1 MGGVVA
7 ARRHPRVL
15 RRGAEQGLRVRDGR
29 PSGGRDAVAPRRR
42 DGRRPAHRRR
52 RTGRGGNRGV
62 AAILGRRPGCTY
74 AVPDRR
80 AGLVEGTDGRALPV
94 RCLGGRGRR
103 TGRGVKQTVAIR
115 VLASADVDDRA
126 ELGDGTTVWH
136 LAQVREG
143 ARLGRDC
150 IVGRGAYVGT
160 GVQMGDNCKLQN
172 YALVYEPAVLENGVF
187 VGPAAVLTND
197 LYPRSIDPE
206 GKLKRGDDW
215 EAVGVTIREGASIG
229 ARAVCVAPVT
239 IGRWATVAAGAVVT
253 KDVPDF
259 ALVAGVPA
267 RRIGWV
273 GRAGE
278 RLVEGAG
285 SGQWRC

>member
-1 MGGVVA
+1 MA
-7 ARRHPRVL
+7 
-15 RRGAEQGLRVRDGR
+15 
-29 PSGGRDAVAPRRR
+29 
-42 DGRRPAHRRR
+42 
-52 RTGRGGNRGV
+52 T
-62 AAILGRRPGCTY
+62 
-74 AVPDRR
+74 
-80 AGLVEGTDGRALPV
+80 
-94 RCLGGRGRR
+94 
-103 TGRGVKQTVAIR
+103 R

-143 ARLGRDC
+143 AKLGRNC

-172 YALVYEPAVLENGVF
+172 YALVYEPARLEDGVF
-187 VGPAAVLTND
+187 IGPAAVLTND

-206 GKLKRGDDW
+206 GNLKRGDDW
-215 EAVGVTIREGASIG
+215 EAVGVTIRTGASIG

-239 IGRWATVAAGAVVT
+239 IGRWATVAAGAIVT

-267 RRIGWV
+267 KRIRWV
-273 GRAGE
+273 GHAGVPLE
-278 RLVEGAG
+278 QVDGT
-285 SGQWRC
+285 WRCPKTGRMYVEADGRLTEANQ